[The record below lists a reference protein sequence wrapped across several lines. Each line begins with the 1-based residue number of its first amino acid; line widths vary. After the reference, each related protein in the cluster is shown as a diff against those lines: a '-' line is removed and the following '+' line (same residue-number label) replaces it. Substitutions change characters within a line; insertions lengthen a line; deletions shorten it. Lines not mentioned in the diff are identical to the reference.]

1 MKKGLLILC
10 WVMGGLFVGL
20 VFFAIAKPFLWHWI
34 LCQPP
39 TEDGDTLSSLLTI
52 TIALLALGIG
62 SFGWITFTTVRD
74 RLHIETRKE
83 AESLREEIR
92 KEVASFQEKIRQG
105 ADRLQ
110 EETRQATKEIEK
122 LQDSM
127 GGAYH
132 EVNIALARIYLRDGL
147 DRWIQNN
154 VDRAIELTEKALDF
168 MKKEYPI
175 KPPKTKNEE
184 IIWGFIRG
192 NLAYYYAQ
200 SKNQAKYAEALNF
213 SNEALDIGKKYN
225 LLQLIED
232 YIYVVKEYRVEDGE
246 YYKTAKQLIDIYSD
260 DFINRR
266 IITSKKLKEY
276 EDYYS

>member
-1 MKKGLLILC
+1 MNRKLLIVC
-10 WVMGGLFVGL
+10 WVIGGLFVAL
-20 VFFAIAKPFLWHWI
+20 VLFAISKPYLWHLI
-34 LCQPP
+34 IEKPLP
-39 TEDGDTLSSLLTI
+39 DDVNTLSSLLTI

-62 SFGWITFTTVRD
+62 AFGWITYTTVRD
-74 RLHIETRKE
+74 RLQEETRKE

-92 KEVASFQEKIRQG
+92 KEVASFYEKIKQE
-105 ADRLQ
+105 AERLH
-110 EETRQATKEIEK
+110 EETRQAAKEIKK
-122 LQDSM
+122 LQDDMS
-127 GGAYH
+127 GAYH
-132 EVNIALARIYLRDGL
+132 EVNIAMARIYLRDGL
-147 DRWIQNN
+147 DRWLQNN

-175 KPPKTKNEE
+175 EPPKNKNEE
-184 IIWGFIRG
+184 ITRDFIRG

-232 YIYVVKEYRVEDGE
+232 YIYVVKEYQVEDGE